1 MEPHAQPKAMTR
13 LLMHC
18 RGTIYFYFLDMTL
31 EATRISN
38 QPSPMPSR
46 LCVLAVEERACLSY
60 RFLNTRLLARVW
72 ARPASHRSLRSV
84 ALNPHGR
91 HLTFAEL
98 DSAAPKGRVELLA
111 DEKAVTH

>member
-46 LCVLAVEERACLSY
+46 LCVLAVEERRVPLPTIFKHPSSC
-60 RFLNTRLLARVW
+60 TRLVSMGLPPKPATGRSEPAR
-72 ARPASHRSLRSV
+72 
-84 ALNPHGR
+84 
-91 HLTFAEL
+91 
-98 DSAAPKGRVELLA
+98 
-111 DEKAVTH
+111 